1 MIKISTSND
10 LGTYKVN
17 VHCTNLSAS
26 EEVENKQGYDIDFLS
41 NEGTINLLGTR
52 RIMFPA
58 DAFGHLRKELIF
70 SLGEEIARQIIFRFG
85 YECGANDAIPIAET
99 IKNRDIS
106 ILLGPFFHCIEGIV
120 LAKNQLLEFSKDGTL
135 EKMSGS
141 WFNSYEV
148 EQHLKYHGLA
158 REAACWSLTGYAS
171 GFASCVFNEELLCI
185 ETECAATGSS
195 SSCTYEIRPVSQW
208 PPEVKNR
215 WFFEDY
221 TAHVKKDLS
230 NLLAEE
236 RERDFQ
242 RRLLQDCF
250 GQLYRQGE
258 EKLLLRKLI
267 YYAHRLVKARYTA
280 LFHIGT
286 ERQIVLEE
294 YVGNESIFTQRY
306 NSLIKALVDKALH
319 FGDSF
324 IQSETDPQIGVLR
337 FLSVPVTVEKTI
349 ANVMVIITDNKI
361 NNETIEKLK
370 LLTYFSGT
378 KLEQLHIT
386 EELSHLKQKT
396 SAMKKEQ
403 DYLQETMD
411 ELSIISGK
419 TEEFLDCI
427 LQGQGILSIV
437 RKLGEITQTYMVITD
452 ESENIIISNL
462 NKERAENLLQ
472 RMRKKNN
479 ETNNHIYIPLQAAKK
494 KLGDLWAVERH
505 QPLDK
510 KQKAILEKGAR
521 IISLELLKEQEAQLQ
536 YRFNFFDLLLSGKYT
551 GTEVLITQ
559 ANKVGFCLDG
569 IYQLIGLSIESFD
582 TKNEMHTS
590 WELLY
595 HHVRTFIK
603 SRTSSS
609 KVLMFDKVLIIF
621 LSFTDKYWEK
631 KEINGLLNQLLK
643 SLKDTFTKQGIY
655 MVAGRICRNNLNHYP
670 VAYREIRSCISI
682 MSNLKQRDRVVDIEN
697 LGVLSILF
705 EVEQDKLVDFVNHI
719 LGPLV
724 EYDEKYGSELI
735 MTLSKFV
742 KNNFN
747 IQSTARNSFISSSTL
762 KYRLKKIREF
772 MGFDLDDPEVRLSLQ
787 LALKLTEY

>member
-1 MIKISTSND
+1 
-10 LGTYKVN
+10 
-17 VHCTNLSAS
+17 
-26 EEVENKQGYDIDFLS
+26 
-41 NEGTINLLGTR
+41 LLGT
-52 RIMFPA
+52 
-58 DAFGHLRKELIF
+58 
-70 SLGEEIARQIIFRFG
+70 
-85 YECGANDAIPIAET
+85 
-99 IKNRDIS
+99 
-106 ILLGPFFHCIEGIV
+106 FFHCIEGIV
-120 LAKNQLLEFSKDGTL
+120 LAKNQLLEFSKHGKL
-135 EKMSGS
+135 EKMRGS

-148 EQHLKYHGLA
+148 EQHLKYNGLS
-158 REAACWSLTGYAS
+158 RESVCWSLTGYAS
-171 GFASCVFNEELLCI
+171 GFASCVLNEELLCI

-195 SSCTYEIRPVSQW
+195 SSCTYEIRPVNQW
-208 PPEVKNR
+208 PPEVRQR
-215 WFFEDY
+215 WLFEEY
-221 TAHVKKDLS
+221 TIHAEKDLQ
-230 NLLAEE
+230 NLLADE

-258 EKLLLRKLI
+258 EKSLLRKLI

-286 ERQIVLEE
+286 EKQVILEE
-294 YVGNESIFTQRY
+294 YVGNESFYSQKY
-306 NSLIKALVDKALH
+306 NSLINALVDKALH

-337 FLSVPVTVEKTI
+337 FLSVPVTVENAI
-349 ANVMVIITDNKI
+349 SNVMVVITENKI

-378 KLEQLHIT
+378 KLEQLHIN
-386 EELSHLKQKT
+386 EELNNLKQKT
-396 SAMKKEQ
+396 SEMKKEQ
-403 DYLQETMD
+403 DYFQDVMK
-411 ELSIISGK
+411 ELSFISGK

-427 LQGQGILSIV
+427 LQGQGSLSIV
-437 RKLGEITQTYMVITD
+437 RKLGEITQTYIVITD
-452 ESENIIISNL
+452 ENDNILASNL

-472 RMRKKNN
+472 RTRKQNN
-479 ETNNHIYIPLQAAKK
+479 EANNHFYIPLQAAKK

-505 QPLDK
+505 QPLDN

-521 IISLELLKEQEAQLQ
+521 IISLELLKEQEAQLH

-551 GTEVLITQ
+551 GIEVLITQ
-559 ANKVGFCLDG
+559 ANKVGFYLDG
-569 IYQLIGLSIESFD
+569 IYQLIGLSIESLD
-582 TKNEMHTS
+582 SKNEMHTS

-603 SRTSSS
+603 SRSSRS

-631 KEINGLLNQLLK
+631 KEIDNLLNQLLE
-643 SLKDTFTKQGIY
+643 SLKNTFTKQGIY
-655 MVAGRICRNNLNHYP
+655 MVAGRVCRNNINHYP
-670 VAYREIRSCISI
+670 VAYREIKSCLSI
-682 MSNLKQRDRVVDIEN
+682 MSNLRQRDRVVYIEN

-735 MTLSKFV
+735 MTLSKFA

-747 IQSTARNSFISSSTL
+747 IQCTSRNSFISSSTL
-762 KYRLKKIREF
+762 KYRLKKIKEF